1 MSQTLYI
8 IAAGLGTRMG
18 SISVPKALLP
28 TRGNKPN
35 VLNSIEQAYPY
46 YDKIFVIGNELV
58 HKVWDEFE
66 SSLPVAFA
74 EKVKV
79 KTIKSGLGDGHAVL
93 TALNDFTDESN
104 SEYVSILWGDAYIPD
119 EGIFKEITEYDCAY
133 GNASGVIPVV
143 FEDNPYVTI
152 MMNNMMDVVGADF
165 SKRGESHASGMHDQ
179 SLFKFRRKTLLDAL
193 VQMHCAYWKN
203 GRYVTDSGELTFL
216 YVLHYLFNSG
226 QEATCYPTEY
236 PVHGYNTK
244 DEFDAIK
251 VQTN

>member
-1 MSQTLYI
+1 MAQTLYI

-28 TRGNKPN
+28 TRDNKPN
-35 VLNSIEQAYPY
+35 VLNSIELAIPY

-66 SSLPVAFA
+66 SSLPIEFGG
-74 EKVKV
+74 KVKV

-93 TALNDFTDESN
+93 SALTDFDDDTN
-104 SEYVSILWGDAYIPD
+104 PEYVSILWGDAYIPD
-119 EGIFKEITEYDCAY
+119 EGIFKEITNYDCEY
-133 GNASGVIPVV
+133 GHASGVIPVM

-152 MMNNMMDVVGADF
+152 MMNNAMDVVGADF
-165 SKRGESHASGMHDQ
+165 SKRGEKHAKGMHDQ
-179 SLFKFRRKTLLDAL
+179 SLFKFKKSVLISAL
-193 VQMHCAYWKN
+193 KQMHYAYWKN

-216 YVLHYLFNSG
+216 YVLHYLFNSS

-251 VQTN
+251 VQIN